1 MKTGDSKIMNTFIK
15 KKNFLIISKVKL
27 TFLLL
32 LSFSTASV
40 LFSFRSNA
48 SSSSGNKHNKTHC
61 MIKSLLTHLDPSS
74 STQATKGG
82 GGRKYL

>member
-15 KKNFLIISKVKL
+15 KKRVKL

-32 LSFSTASV
+32 LSFSTVSV

-48 SSSSGNKHNKTHC
+48 SSSSGNKHNKTPC
-61 MIKSLLTHLDPSS
+61 MIKSLLTHFDPF
-74 STQATKGG
+74 
-82 GGRKYL
+82 